1 MLMDE
6 VMFMAFAT
14 EEDDYNRRVRDC
26 AHDIQEEG
34 APIEHALCYYDVEY
48 DDVMEALRYYV

>member
-26 AHDIQEEG
+26 ARDIQEG
-34 APIEHALCYYDVEY
+34 AILEDALCYYDVEY
-48 DDVMEALRYYV
+48 EDVIEAMRYSI